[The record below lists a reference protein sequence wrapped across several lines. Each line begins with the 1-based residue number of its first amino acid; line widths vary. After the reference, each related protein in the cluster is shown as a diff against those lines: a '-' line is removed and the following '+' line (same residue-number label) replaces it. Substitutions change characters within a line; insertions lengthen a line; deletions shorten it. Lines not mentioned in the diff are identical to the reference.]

1 MQQKNVCND
10 NSSALNLNKKINNI
24 TADQWMLYAD
34 ERFQNDKELVYGKSN
49 EFTGWQYFYSPD
61 KAWKSVKQKKME

>member
-1 MQQKNVCND
+1 
-10 NSSALNLNKKINNI
+10 
-24 TADQWMLYAD
+24 MLYAD

-61 KAWKSVKQKKME
+61 KAWKSVKQKKNGIKQIKRRNARVCVVTQNNKLLIVNILR